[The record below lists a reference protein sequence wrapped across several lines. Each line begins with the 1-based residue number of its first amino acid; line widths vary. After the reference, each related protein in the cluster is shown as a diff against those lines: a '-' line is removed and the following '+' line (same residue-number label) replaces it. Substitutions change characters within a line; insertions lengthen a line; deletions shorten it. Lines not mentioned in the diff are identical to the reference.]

1 MLTPEILTRFKGVT
15 GSYGHYMAKCP
26 CHKDNKASL
35 SITAKKGV
43 TLIHCFAGC
52 WAGDILEKVGLT
64 FDDLWDKENM
74 P

>member
-1 MLTPEILTRFKGVT
+1 MITPEILTRFKGVT

-43 TLIHCFAGC
+43 TLIHCFAGML
-52 WAGDILEKVGLT
+52 GRRHIRESRP
-64 FDDLWDKENM
+64 NI
-74 P
+74 